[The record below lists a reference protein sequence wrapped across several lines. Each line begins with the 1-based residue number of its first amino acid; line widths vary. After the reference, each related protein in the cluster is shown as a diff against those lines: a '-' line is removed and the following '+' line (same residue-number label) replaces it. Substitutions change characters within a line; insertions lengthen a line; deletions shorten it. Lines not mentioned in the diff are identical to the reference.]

1 MDATNPL
8 IPHGGVVLEPLTTQ
22 RHLSSAET
30 KPREASYKT
39 LVISIIVTVSNYRML
54 LAYNLGAPL
63 LERN

>member
-1 MDATNPL
+1 MDVTNPL

-39 LVISIIVTVSNYRML
+39 LVISIIVTVSNQGCYSL
-54 LAYNLGAPL
+54 ITWELPS
-63 LERN
+63 